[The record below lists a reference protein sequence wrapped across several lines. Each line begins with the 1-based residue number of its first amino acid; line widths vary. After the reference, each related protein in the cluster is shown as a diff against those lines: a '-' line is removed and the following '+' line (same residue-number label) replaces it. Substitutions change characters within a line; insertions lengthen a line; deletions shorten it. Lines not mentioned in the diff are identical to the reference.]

1 MTNAFSKDYKPVVD
15 LSDVVLA
22 NKTGRTHSKNRQAG
36 MDSDDPEVRKAASG
50 TIGVLSGIKPNHRLK
65 KPSQM

>member
-50 TIGVLSGIKPNHRLK
+50 TIGA
-65 KPSQM
+65 